1 MVSQYGWGIL
11 SVKYVGLPLL
21 RGRKLKQARSF
32 LAQVDI
38 AALAGLPLL
47 IGRKLKPSIETA
59 TGTAG
64 SYGVR
69 PRLCRE
75 KRAMELWDTP
85 QVC

>member
-1 MVSQYGWGIL
+1 
-11 SVKYVGLPLL
+11 
-21 RGRKLKQARSF
+21 
-32 LAQVDI
+32 
-38 AALAGLPLL
+38 
-47 IGRKLKPSIETA
+47 LKPSLETA

-69 PRLCRE
+69 LRLCRE